1 MAERTGGRR
10 HIAPFTLSAI
20 LHAAIATLL
29 FNTLKERKQV
39 ALPPMY
45 RVNIV
50 AAPPGQRAIGEVK
63 NAQPTASAA
72 VTQPTAAQSSIK
84 ETPAARA
91 TARSKAAPV
100 PPKSDIAKASKA
112 AQKTVS
118 TPTTTTSRPG
128 TTAAAKV
135 TDKAKPDA
143 PKAGGGP
150 VGGKGTDVAT
160 IRSDGIEF
168 PFPGYLNN
176 IVRQIALNFNPRN
189 PSARL
194 KAEVRFL
201 IHRDGSVSDLT
212 FVRRSGN
219 FSFDLEAQGAVE
231 AASSARR
238 FGPLPDGCSDDV
250 LPVVFSFDPEFMK

>member
-1 MAERTGGRR
+1 MASGAGGSR

-20 LHAAIATLL
+20 LHAAVATLL

-45 RVNIV
+45 RVEIV
-50 AAPPGQRAIGEVK
+50 AAPPGERAIGEVK
-63 NAQPTASAA
+63 SGQAKATTS
-72 VTQPTAAQSSIK
+72 VTQPTAAQSTLK
-84 ETPAARA
+84 EMPLPRAKPAQKTPARA
-91 TARSKAAPV
+91 TPSV
-100 PPKSDIAKASKA
+100 PKPPAKAGAPDVKA
-112 AQKTVS
+112 VPQPKTE
-118 TPTTTTSRPG
+118 
-128 TTAAAKV
+128 
-135 TDKAKPDA
+135 A

-160 IRSDGIEF
+160 VRSDGIEF

-176 IVRQIALNFNPRN
+176 IVRQIALNFKPRN
-189 PSARL
+189 TNARL
-194 KAEVRFL
+194 KAEIRFL

-212 FVRRSGN
+212 FIRRSGN

-238 FGPLPDGCSDDV
+238 FGPLPDGFTDDV
-250 LPVVFSFDPEFMK
+250 LPVVFSFDPEFLK

>member
-1 MAERTGGRR
+1 MAERTGGARR
-10 HIAPFTLSAI
+10 IAPFTLSAI
-20 LHAAIATLL
+20 LHAAVATLL

-63 NAQPTASAA
+63 IGEPKAPTA
-72 VTQPTAAQSSIK
+72 VTQPSAAQSSLK
-84 ETPAARA
+84 ETPVVKA
-91 TARSKAAPV
+91 TDRSKAAAV
-100 PPKSDIAKASKA
+100 PPKPDITKPSKTAAKAA
-112 AQKTVS
+112 S
-118 TPTTTTSRPG
+118 TPTTKP
-128 TTAAAKV
+128 AAAAAPGKV
-135 TDKAKPDA
+135 TDKAKSEA

-189 PSARL
+189 PGARL

-212 FVRRSGN
+212 FIRRSGN

-231 AASSARR
+231 AASSARG
-238 FGPLPDGCSDDV
+238 FGPLPEGFTDDV

>member
-1 MAERTGGRR
+1 MASGAGGSR

-20 LHAAIATLL
+20 LHAAVATLL

-45 RVNIV
+45 RGEIV
-50 AAPPGQRAIGEVK
+50 AAPPGERAIGEVK
-63 NAQPTASAA
+63 SGQAKATTA
-72 VTQPTAAQSSIK
+72 VTQPTAAQSTLK
-84 ETPAARA
+84 EMPLPKAKPAQKTPARA
-91 TARSKAAPV
+91 TPSV
-100 PPKSDIAKASKA
+100 PKPAAKAGAPDAKA
-112 AQKTVS
+112 VPQPKTE
-118 TPTTTTSRPG
+118 
-128 TTAAAKV
+128 
-135 TDKAKPDA
+135 A

-160 IRSDGIEF
+160 VRSDGIEF

-176 IVRQIALNFNPRN
+176 IVRQIALNFKPRN
-189 PSARL
+189 ANARL
-194 KAEVRFL
+194 KAEIRFL

-238 FGPLPDGCSDDV
+238 FGPLPDGFTDDV
-250 LPVVFSFDPEFMK
+250 LPVVFSFDPEFLK

>member
-1 MAERTGGRR
+1 MMGGRANGSR
-10 HIAPFTLSAI
+10 HITPFTLSAV
-20 LHAAIATLL
+20 LHAAVATLL
-29 FNTLKERKQV
+29 FHTLKEQKPV

-45 RVNIV
+45 RVEIV
-50 AAPPGQRAIGEVK
+50 AAPAGERAIGEVK
-63 NAQPTASAA
+63 TEQSNATTP
-72 VTQPTAAQSSIK
+72 VTQPSASQSTVK
-84 ETPAARA
+84 EMPLPKAKPATKSPARVTPSDTKPKPAVKAGTPEA
-91 TARSKAAPV
+91 KAAPQ
-100 PPKSDIAKASKA
+100 PK
-112 AQKTVS
+112 TE
-118 TPTTTTSRPG
+118 
-128 TTAAAKV
+128 
-135 TDKAKPDA
+135 A

-150 VGGKGTDVAT
+150 VGDKGTDVAT
-160 IRSDGIEF
+160 VRSDGIEF

-176 IVRQIALNFNPRN
+176 IVRQIALNFKPRN
-189 PSARL
+189 PAARL

-238 FGPLPDGCSDDV
+238 FGPLPAGFPDDV